1 MSVEPWRRLALGL
14 ILAPALGVCAAA
26 QGPPTDPVPRPGSL
40 PPLGLSAQDKKLKAD
55 AAALAADRK
64 AATDDS
70 LTQER
75 QKLRADLMA
84 ALKRLEAAQQPPPR
98 PVTPVP
104 LPAHKNKTDWPE
116 GTKPIDALRRAMNLF
131 RDNDFDAALT
141 VFGQLLQDPGQLP
154 REDRVFA
161 RYLAASCLRRL
172 GRIGEAQVAYREAAE
187 LAEQDE
193 FFAEAATVQLSL
205 IRSGQELEAQLAQL
219 RARPKQK

>member
-1 MSVEPWRRLALGL
+1 MSVEPWRRLALGF
-14 ILAPALGVCAAA
+14 ILAPAIGVCAAA
-26 QGPPTDPVPRPGSL
+26 QAPPIDPVPRPGSL
-40 PPLGLSAQDKKLKAD
+40 PPLGLSGQDKRLKAD

-64 AATDDS
+64 AATDEA

-84 ALKRLEAAQQPPPR
+84 ALKRLEAAQQPPVR

-104 LPAHKNKTDWPE
+104 LPAQKNKTDWPE

-161 RYLAASCLRRL
+161 RYMAASCLRRL